1 MSKQTIKPPPPADDQ
16 IRSIMIKYF
25 FQRNK
30 RATSIHGK
38 KTGAAAR
45 ISIIRADLKASHGLT
60 GQQVVSNLTYL
71 MSQGWVEDRPVS
83 KSFTTGQ
90 GTVMPATTPHYII
103 TAVGI
108 DKVGGPSEFTRD
120 RFQGIKIEATGQ
132 NIITLGDGNQVNA
145 HYQQIGEALAQLRD
159 ALKKSRTITE
169 DDKVNAVAD
178 IHSIHDQLAKPQ
190 PNKTVIGALWE
201 NVEKIAAVAGL
212 ADLALKVAPAIHQLL
227 SSH

>member
-1 MSKQTIKPPPPADDQ
+1 MLE
-16 IRSIMIKYF
+16 YF
-25 FQRNK
+25 FQRNR
-30 RATSIHGK
+30 RATSVHGK

-45 ISIIRADLKASHGLT
+45 ISVVRADLKASHGLT

-90 GTVMPATTPHYII
+90 GTIMPATTSHYII
-103 TAVGI
+103 TAAGI
-108 DKVGGPSEFTRD
+108 DKVSGPSEFTRD

-159 ALKKSRTITE
+159 ALKKSQTITE
-169 DDKVNAVAD
+169 NDKVNVVAD
-178 IHSIHDQLAKPQ
+178 IDSIQDQLAKPQ
-190 PNKTVIGALWE
+190 PNKAVIGTLWE
-201 NVEKIAAVAGL
+201 NVEKVAAVAGL
-212 ADLALKVAPAIHQLL
+212 VDLAVKVAPAIHHLL
-227 SSH
+227 AAQF